1 MAGSALVVVAFVLLC
16 VGLRRLNLPKKIT
29 FWAAVIIEAVGMIV
43 YVVHLFP
50 QSLPYLDTVA
60 FLLFVAAFVLLSL
73 GLTLKGF

>member
-1 MAGSALVVVAFVLLC
+1 
-16 VGLRRLNLPKKIT
+16 
-29 FWAAVIIEAVGMIV
+29 MIV